1 MSSQTDQ
8 LVVYGADWCHV
19 TQETLAFLDDLGVV
33 YEYVNVEQDP
43 AASTW
48 VKEQNDGMEIKPTL
62 KLGTDVLSAPS
73 ADVLEA
79 ALREHRVLA

>member
-1 MSSQTDQ
+1 MAQSSDE

-19 TQETLAFLDDLGVV
+19 TQETLAFLDDLGVD
-33 YEYVNVEQDP
+33 YEYVNIEQDP
-43 AASTW
+43 DASAW
-48 VKEQNDGMEIKPTL
+48 VKEQNGGMEVKPTL
-62 KLGTDVLSAPS
+62 KLGDYVLTAPS